1 MSFKEFLMQN
11 CNSTIIVSFLVFKLL
26 SLSYDEIFNPILVTV
41 VDPQGSLRQQS
52 YSIGNQQIR
61 YGVFLTYLLIF
72 LLLVYSIYF
81 VSSTK

>member
-26 SLSYDEIFNPILVTV
+26 SLSYDEIFNPVLVMV
-41 VDPQGSLRQQS
+41 IDPEGSLRQQS
-52 YSIGNQQIR
+52 YSLGGQQIR

-72 LLLVYSIYF
+72 LLLVYSVYF
-81 VSSTK
+81 LSSTK

>member
-26 SLSYDEIFNPILVTV
+26 SLSYDEIFNPVLVMV
-41 VDPQGSLRQQS
+41 VDPKGSLRQQS
-52 YSIGNQQIR
+52 YSLGNQQIR

-72 LLLVYSIYF
+72 LLLVYSVYF
-81 VSSTK
+81 FSSTK

>member
-1 MSFKEFLMQN
+1 MSFKEFLMKN

-26 SLSYDEIFNPILVTV
+26 SLSYDEIFNPVLVMV

-52 YSIGNQQIR
+52 YSLGNQQIR